1 MGLQRR
7 LQLVLAMASAAG
19 DLDRRWLYTALF
31 VAVAIP
37 VFVKMRPPIPPSRDT
52 LGVYRAIQATPPGR
66 LVMLQPTWDAGTV
79 GECRAQFRGIV
90 THLMRS
96 GIPFVVWTSNPS
108 SPPFYQPI
116 IEEAATRFHRRYGVE
131 WADFGYKVPGDQV
144 AFAVQSMARDFPQ
157 YMRTDIHGT
166 PAADL
171 PLLRGVRDAG
181 AFWLAISIGYN
192 PTPEF
197 IQFMEAVYGTRVA
210 FAAAAI
216 NSSTLYS
223 YIDSG
228 QITGILVGARGG
240 AEYEMLMGIPGQ
252 GVDIIIAQ
260 SFGHLLIILAVLLG
274 NLALLGER
282 YSRTRS
288 REE

>member
-1 MGLQRR
+1 MRALDGTLR
-7 LQLVLAMASAAG
+7 VLSAAR
-19 DLDRRWLYTALF
+19 DLDSRWLYTALF

-37 VFVKMRPPIPPSRDT
+37 VFVRMRPPIPPSRDT
-52 LGVYRAIQATPPGR
+52 LGVYHAIQNTPPGR

-90 THLMRS
+90 THLMRN

-116 IEEAATRFHRRYGVE
+116 IAEAARRFHRTYGKD

-144 AFAVQSMARDFPQ
+144 AFAVQAMARDFPG
-157 YMRTDIHGT
+157 YMQADIHGT

-171 PLLRGVRDAG
+171 PVLHSVSNASS
-181 AFWLAISIGYN
+181 FWLAISIGYN

-197 IQFMEAVYGTRVA
+197 IQFMEAVYGTKVA

-223 YIDSG
+223 YIDSK
-228 QITGILVGARGG
+228 QISGILVGARGG
-240 AEYEMLMGIPGQ
+240 AEYEVLMGIPGQ

-260 SFGHLLIILAVLLG
+260 SFGHMLIVLAVLVG
-274 NLALLGER
+274 NLALIAHKYASRHER
-282 YSRTRS
+282 
-288 REE
+288 E

>member
-1 MGLQRR
+1 MNL
-7 LQLVLAMASAAG
+7 LSAAG

-31 VAVAIP
+31 VAVSIP
-37 VFVKMRPPIPPSRDT
+37 VFVRMRPPIPASRDT
-52 LGVYRAIQATPPGR
+52 MGVYRAIENTPPGR

-90 THLMRS
+90 THLMRN

-116 IEEAATRFHRRYGVE
+116 LEEAARRFHRSYGIE
-131 WADFGYKVPGDQV
+131 WVDFGYKVPGDQV
-144 AFAVQSMARDFPQ
+144 AFAVQAMARDFPR
-157 YMRTDIHGT
+157 YMQSDIYGT
-166 PAADL
+166 PAGRL
-171 PLLRGVRDAG
+171 PILRGVRDASS
-181 AFWLAISIGYN
+181 FWLAISVGYN

-197 IQFMEAVYGTRVA
+197 IQFMEAVYGTKVA

-216 NSSTLYS
+216 NSTMLYS
-223 YIDSG
+223 YIDAQ

-240 AEYEMLMGIPGQ
+240 AEYEMLMSVPGE

-260 SFGHLLIILAVLLG
+260 SFGHLLIVFVVLLG
-274 NLALLGER
+274 NVAFIARR
-282 YSRTRS
+282 YSHRHGHQERTA
-288 REE
+288 